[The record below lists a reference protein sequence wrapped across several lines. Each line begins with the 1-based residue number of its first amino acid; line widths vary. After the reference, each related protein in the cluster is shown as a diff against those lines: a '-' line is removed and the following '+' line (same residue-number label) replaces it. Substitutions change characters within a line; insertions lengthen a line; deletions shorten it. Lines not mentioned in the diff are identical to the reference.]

1 MELTQDL
8 PPQYEE
14 RMLAAKLDCDRGT
27 GQGDACHAVGEFLS
41 VVKNDHVGARKQFER
56 NCKNGHGA
64 SCFALGRLLLGGKGG
79 STDEKGGER
88 SLKKGCSLDHAP
100 SCHHLGLLAFG
111 KGDERTG
118 RKHLE
123 KACSQGLAQACHVL
137 GGALLRPG
145 RSRDAVK
152 AKSYLETACADG
164 HAPACH
170 NLAVMFRKGDDGVP
184 ADPQLFDRYAK
195 RTRALVEAAGAARG
209 VRVA

>member
-1 MELTQDL
+1 
-8 PPQYEE
+8 
-14 RMLAAKLDCDRGT
+14 
-27 GQGDACHAVGEFLS
+27 LS
-41 VVKNDHVGARKQFER
+41 VVKNDHVGARQQFER

-88 SLKKGCSLDHAP
+88 VLKKGCDLQHAP

-111 KGDERTG
+111 RGDERTG
-118 RKHLE
+118 KKHLE
-123 KACSQGLAQACHVL
+123 SACTKGLAQACHVL

-145 RSRDAVK
+145 SSRDAVK
-152 AKSYLETACADG
+152 AKDYLETACADG

>member
-1 MELTQDL
+1 M
-8 PPQYEE
+8 
-14 RMLAAKLDCDRGT
+14 
-27 GQGDACHAVGEFLS
+27 
-41 VVKNDHVGARKQFER
+41 
-56 NCKNGHGA
+56 
-64 SCFALGRLLLGGKGG
+64 LGGKGG

-88 SLKKGCSLDHAP
+88 VLKKGCDLEHAP

-111 KGDERTG
+111 RGDERNG
-118 RKHLE
+118 KKHLE
-123 KACSQGLAQACHVL
+123 SACTKGLAQACHVL

-145 RSRDAVK
+145 RNRDAVR
-152 AKSYLETACADG
+152 AKNFLETACADG

>member
-14 RMLAAKLDCDRGT
+14 RMLAAKLDCDNGK
-27 GQGDACHAVGEFLS
+27 GAADACHAVGEFLS
-41 VVKNDHVGARKQFER
+41 VVKNDHAGARTQFER

-88 SLKKGCSLDHAP
+88 VLKKGCELQHAP
-100 SCHHLGLLAFG
+100 SCHHLGLLAFS

-118 RKHLE
+118 KKHLE
-123 KACSQGLAQACHVL
+123 NACTKGLAQACHVL

-145 RSRDAVK
+145 SSRNAVQ
-152 AKSYLETACADG
+152 AKS
-164 HAPACH
+164 
-170 NLAVMFRKGDDGVP
+170 
-184 ADPQLFDRYAK
+184 
-195 RTRALVEAAGAARG
+195 
-209 VRVA
+209 